1 LPAEGEGTVS
11 FIPDKKYHPDNDLPE
26 DKNTKGCKGYRD
38 KDGNVW
44 VKGKL
49 RQHGSSKTHT
59 ETFEWDVILNHNG
72 WKVRFKDVAKN
83 CRSGKYINVSSK
95 GVITH

>member
-1 LPAEGEGTVS
+1 M
-11 FIPDKKYHPDNDLPE
+11 IKDPDTD
-26 DKNTKGCKGYRD
+26 GYRD
-38 KDGNVW
+38 RDGNFW

-83 CRSGKYINVSSK
+83 GRGGKYINVSSK
-95 GVITH
+95 GEITH